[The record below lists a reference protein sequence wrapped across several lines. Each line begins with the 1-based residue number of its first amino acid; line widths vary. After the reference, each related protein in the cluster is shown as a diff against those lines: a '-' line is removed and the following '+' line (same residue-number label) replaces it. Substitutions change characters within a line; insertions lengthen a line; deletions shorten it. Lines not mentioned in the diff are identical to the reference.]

1 MKIIVGLGNKGS
13 EYDGTRH
20 NVGFMFVDALAK
32 CPEMTPAEGVNFRFE
47 KKFEAEVAEFSSNG
61 EKFILV
67 KPTTYM
73 NASGRA
79 VSGILSFYKAQPEDL
94 IIVADDID
102 LPLGTIRVRN
112 EGSSAGHKGLQNIF
126 DSIKTEKI
134 VRVRLGIDGKDESVA
149 KPNVVNFVL
158 ERFSQR
164 QIPLINKAI
173 DQAINYLVEFLIRK
187 EPIPS
192 HSMTI
197 FEKGDEAL

>member
-1 MKIIVGLGNKGS
+1 MKIIVGLGNKGA
-13 EYDGTRH
+13 EYEKTRH

-32 CPEMTPAEGVNFRFE
+32 CPEMTPTEGVSFHFE
-47 KKFEAEVAEFSSNG
+47 KKFEADVAEFSSNG

-73 NASGRA
+73 NASGRS
-79 VSGILSFYKAQPEDL
+79 VSSILSFYKANPEDL
-94 IIVADDID
+94 IVVADDID
-102 LPLGTIRVRN
+102 LPLGTIRVRS

-126 DSIKTEKI
+126 DSVKTESI
-134 VRVRLGIDGKDESVA
+134 VRFRLGIDDKDESVA
-149 KPNVVNFVL
+149 KPDVINFVL

-164 QIPLINKAI
+164 QLPLVNKAI
-173 DQAINYLVEFLIRK
+173 EQAINYLVEFLIKK

-197 FEKGDEAL
+197 FEKGDEKL